1 MKIQLLVALLAVSGC
16 AVATP
21 IDFLIP
27 TRQLPESE
35 RFLAEAQP
43 PSCFIYH
50 NLADTKIE
58 KAMMKA
64 RLEVYKGQYELARV
78 GNEAVIAFAEPIS
91 NLAWGAI
98 VAALAAGG
106 IMVPKPG
113 TSAKIQQAGATDPK
127 EFKSGQQSPVKR

>member
-1 MKIQLLVALLAVSGC
+1 MKHLATVLILALGLIGC
-16 AVATP
+16 ASATP

-35 RFLAEAQP
+35 RFLAEALP
-43 PSCFIYH
+43 PSCFLYH

-58 KAMMKA
+58 KKLMRA

-78 GNEAVIAFAEPIS
+78 GNEAVIAFAEPLS
-91 NLAWGAI
+91 NLAWGGI
-98 VAALAAGG
+98 LAALAAAG

-113 TSAKIQQAGATDPK
+113 TTAKIKQAGAMPPDQFK
-127 EFKSGQQSPVKR
+127 ETGIK